1 MLKAININW
10 ETDGE
15 NVDLPSEVKIPARIE
30 KTYRGD
36 KNDYVITDWLSDE
49 FGWLVNSY
57 EIKDKNKIY

>member
-1 MLKAININW
+1 MLKAINIDW

-15 NVDLPSEVKIPARIE
+15 NVDLPSEVNIPVRIE
-30 KTYRGD
+30 KTYRED